1 MTLKYIFLVLLIIFH
16 FDLEKFVSKN
26 CKYAFFNQKFVYLG
40 ENTSKYCS
48 RIIVVHD
55 LATVFF
61 RKFTQHVTIL
71 QTVSNQEVTLKRLIS
86 ILRTAQKLYVGA
98 GTIYVRF
105 INCSYNNVTKDIRL
119 LDKKPFCLYR
129 KISCKQELL
138 KDLSP

>member
-61 RKFTQHVTIL
+61 SKVHPARHNIANGIKPGSDSKKTDKHSADCSKAVCWGRNDLCEIY
-71 QTVSNQEVTLKRLIS
+71 
-86 ILRTAQKLYVGA
+86 KL
-98 GTIYVRF
+98 F
-105 INCSYNNVTKDIRL
+105 IQQCDQRYPS
-119 LDKKPFCLYR
+119 
-129 KISCKQELL
+129 S
-138 KDLSP
+138 